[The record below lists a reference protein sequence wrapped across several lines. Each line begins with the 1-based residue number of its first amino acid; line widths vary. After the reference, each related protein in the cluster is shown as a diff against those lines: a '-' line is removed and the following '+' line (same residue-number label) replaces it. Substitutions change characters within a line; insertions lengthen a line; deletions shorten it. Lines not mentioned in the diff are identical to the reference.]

1 MEIHP
6 AVHGGAEQGSARV
19 GRGQGMSLS
28 KNVFQE
34 LLDEARAKE
43 NIFTHIDSAAI
54 L

>member
-34 LLDEARAKE
+34 LLDEVGGR
-43 NIFTHIDSAAI
+43 T
-54 L
+54 